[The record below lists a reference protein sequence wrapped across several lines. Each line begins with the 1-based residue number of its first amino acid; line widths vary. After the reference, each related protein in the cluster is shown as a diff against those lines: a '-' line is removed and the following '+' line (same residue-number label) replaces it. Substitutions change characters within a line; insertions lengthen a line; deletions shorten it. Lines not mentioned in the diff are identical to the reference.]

1 MHPTNLKKLE
11 DPEHPVTRMVCG
23 VQNIHEE
30 ETDANDIGLSACLK
44 RVFSMTCN
52 SGPFIELAFAAWD
65 EPGPQREVV
74 RQVMRLLYK
83 LSKA

>member
-1 MHPTNLKKLE
+1 MHPANLKKLE

-23 VQNIHEE
+23 VQDIYEE
-30 ETDANDIGLSACLK
+30 NVDPDDISLSACLK
-44 RVFSMTCN
+44 KVFSMTCN
-52 SGPFIELAFAAWD
+52 NGPFIELAYAAWD
-65 EPGPQREVV
+65 EPGPQREVI